1 MGGGYYERD
10 SNNTSNLS
18 TNQTISNQNTN
29 NGNDNSMMFSSSA
42 NDRIGLNKK
51 MHPLFDPKRYLE
63 NKLISYSSNPIVFAL
78 DVTGSMGEWTKV
90 IYDKLPMFYGQI
102 MMNNYLKHPSLSF
115 CAVGDA
121 VTDTAPLQISEFANG
136 VQLDEILC
144 NIFLEGKG
152 GGNKHE
158 SYELAAYFYDN
169 KCVLENADIP
179 FFFLTCD
186 EMYYDE
192 VTQNNFKKVFGHDI
206 ENKENKLISK
216 PYWEKLLKKFNFF
229 ILRKSFKEKILEPT
243 IQKQWEKMIGK
254 ERVLKISNPKAV
266 IDVILGA
273 ISLTSGA
280 RDLTGYLKDLKTR
293 GQSVERILEV
303 KNSLT
308 NYWHLIEKNP
318 EKIIRNKNYVET
330 KEVDIS
336 DQLAYMN
343 EFFTKALFID
353 INFNEEKQKIF
364 KDLISLSQEL
374 KDKLPE
380 ELVCPLTHCL
390 YCDPVKTPEGKVYE
404 RLAIENWL
412 ENNSKDPLSEKPLK
426 KLDLI
431 VDYSTVEKV
440 ETFYESSKILLD
452 L

>member
-1 MGGGYYERD
+1 M
-10 SNNTSNLS
+10 
-18 TNQTISNQNTN
+18 
-29 NGNDNSMMFSSSA
+29 
-42 NDRIGLNKK
+42 
-51 MHPLFDPKRYLE
+51 
-63 NKLISYSSNPIVFAL
+63 
-78 DVTGSMGEWTKV
+78 
-90 IYDKLPMFYGQI
+90 
-102 MMNNYLKHPSLSF
+102 
-115 CAVGDA
+115 
-121 VTDTAPLQISEFANG
+121 
-136 VQLDEILC
+136 
-144 NIFLEGKG
+144 
-152 GGNKHE
+152 
-158 SYELAAYFYDN
+158 
-169 KCVLENADIP
+169 
-179 FFFLTCD
+179 
-186 EMYYDE
+186 
-192 VTQNNFKKVFGHDI
+192 
-206 ENKENKLISK
+206 
-216 PYWEKLLKKFNFF
+216 
-229 ILRKSFKEKILEPT
+229 KI
-243 IQKQWEKMIGK
+243 
-254 ERVLKISNPKAV
+254 
-266 IDVILGA
+266 
-273 ISLTSGA
+273 
-280 RDLTGYLKDLKTR
+280 KTR

-440 ETFYESSKILLD
+440 ETFYESSKILLY